1 MTLKP
6 VIRKGDTTTHGGT
19 VIEGIEDYLVYDK
32 PIACKTH
39 LVTCP
44 LCNGVFPIV
53 EGVESSPIKDKYP
66 AVEGMKTA
74 CGAKLMA
81 SQTDYKIEY

>member
-1 MTLKP
+1 MKP

-19 VIEGIEDYLVYDK
+19 VIEGIEDYLVYGK

-39 LVTCP
+39 MVLCP
-44 LCNGVFPIV
+44 LCKGTFPII
-53 EGVESSPIKDKYP
+53 EGVGSTSVHGKYP

-74 CGAKLMA
+74 CGAKLIA
-81 SQTDYKIEY
+81 SQTEYQLE

>member
-1 MTLKP
+1 MKP

-39 LVTCP
+39 MVLCP
-44 LCNGVFPIV
+44 LCKGTFPIV
-53 EGVESSPIKDKYP
+53 EGVETTSVHDKYP

-74 CGAKLMA
+74 CGAKLIA
-81 SQTDYKIEY
+81 SQTEYQLE